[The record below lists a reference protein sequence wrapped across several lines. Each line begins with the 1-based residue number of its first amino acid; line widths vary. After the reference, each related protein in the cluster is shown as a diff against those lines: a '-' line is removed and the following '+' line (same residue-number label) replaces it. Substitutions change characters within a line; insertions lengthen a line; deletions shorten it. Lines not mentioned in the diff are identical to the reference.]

1 MLQSQKGQRVANHVA
16 DESRARL
23 ESVFSGRH
31 DRRKVTDWVYEELKS
46 AIVDLRLA
54 PGEPLREATLADRL
68 GVSKTPIR
76 EALTRLEQEGL
87 VETTS
92 FKGAVVTRYS
102 RQDLVEIYE
111 LRELLEN
118 AAVRAAAQSMTAQD
132 LTRLERIASE
142 SRRLQ
147 GGTDRGG
154 TDRGGTDRGGTDRG
168 GTDRGGTDR
177 GGTDR
182 GGTDQGDTGQ
192 GGQDRGE
199 LAALITEF
207 DVVLYEQVRNHRI
220 QALIENLRAHLTRIG
235 QLTAEI
241 PGRIDA
247 SVDEHE
253 KIVEAIAARDPALA
267 EQRMRDH
274 IRSVRDDQLR
284 ALEDAPEQA

>member
-1 MLQSQKGQRVANHVA
+1 VANQAA
-16 DESRARL
+16 DGGRARL

-31 DRRKVTDWVYEELKS
+31 DRRKVTDWVYEELKG

-54 PGEPLREATLADRL
+54 PGEPLREATLAERL

-102 RQDLVEIYE
+102 RQDLLEIYE

-118 AAVRAAAQSMTAQD
+118 AAVRAAAESMTEPDRAHLD
-132 LTRLERIASE
+132 RIARE

-147 GGTDRGG
+147 R
-154 TDRGGTDRGGTDRG
+154 
-168 GTDRGGTDR
+168 
-177 GGTDR
+177 
-182 GGTDQGDTGQ
+182 
-192 GGQDRGE
+192 GQDRSE
-199 LAALITEF
+199 LAALISEF
-207 DVVLYEQVRNHRI
+207 DAVLFDQIRNQRI

-247 SVDEHE
+247 SVNEHE
-253 KIVEAIAARDPALA
+253 KIVEAIAARDPQLA
-267 EQRMRDH
+267 EQYMREH
-274 IRSVRDDQLR
+274 IRSVRDDQLG
-284 ALEDAPEQA
+284 ALEEAVDHA

>member
-1 MLQSQKGQRVANHVA
+1 MIQLLRGHSVASHVG
-16 DESRARL
+16 DDRRARL
-23 ESVFSGRH
+23 ETVFSGRH

-54 PGEPLREATLADRL
+54 PGEPLREATLAERL

-87 VETTS
+87 VVTTS

-102 RQDLVEIYE
+102 RQDLIEIYE

-118 AAVRAAAQSMTAQD
+118 AAVRAAAESMTEQD
-132 LTRLERIASE
+132 RARLDRISRE

-147 GGTDRGG
+147 SAK
-154 TDRGGTDRGGTDRG
+154 
-168 GTDRGGTDR
+168 
-177 GGTDR
+177 
-182 GGTDQGDTGQ
+182 DT
-192 GGQDRGE
+192 GE
-199 LAALITEF
+199 LAALISEF
-207 DVVLYEQVRNHRI
+207 DVVLFDQVRNHRI

-241 PGRIDA
+241 PGRIEA

-253 KIVEAIAARDPALA
+253 KIVKAIAGRDPQLA
-267 EQRMRDH
+267 EQCMREH

-284 ALEDAPEQA
+284 ALEEAVDHT

>member
-1 MLQSQKGQRVANHVA
+1 VANHVG
-16 DESRARL
+16 DDRSARL
-23 ESVFSGRH
+23 DSVFSARH

-54 PGEPLREATLADRL
+54 PGEPLREATLAERL

-92 FKGAVVTRYS
+92 FKGAVVTKYS
-102 RQDLVEIYE
+102 RQDLIEIYE

-118 AAVRAAAQSMTAQD
+118 AAARAAAQSMAEQD
-132 LTRLERIASE
+132 RVHLDRIARE

-147 GGTDRGG
+147 S
-154 TDRGGTDRGGTDRG
+154 
-168 GTDRGGTDR
+168 
-177 GGTDR
+177 
-182 GGTDQGDTGQ
+182 
-192 GGQDRGE
+192 GQDAVA
-199 LAALITEF
+199 LAALISEF
-207 DVVLYEQVRNHRI
+207 DAVLFDQVRNHRI
-220 QALIENLRAHLTRIG
+220 QVLIENLRAHLTRIG

-253 KIVEAIAARDPALA
+253 KIVEAIAARDPGLA
-267 EQRMRDH
+267 EQRMREH

-284 ALEDAPEQA
+284 ALGDAPDHA

>member
-1 MLQSQKGQRVANHVA
+1 VLRSQKGQRVANHVA

-118 AAVRAAAQSMTAQD
+118 AAVRAAAQSMAEQD
-132 LTRLERIASE
+132 LARLERIVSE

-147 GGTDRGG
+147 AGK
-154 TDRGGTDRGGTDRG
+154 
-168 GTDRGGTDR
+168 
-177 GGTDR
+177 
-182 GGTDQGDTGQ
+182 DQGGKHR

-207 DVVLYEQVRNHRI
+207 DAVLYDQVRNHRI
-220 QALIENLRAHLTRIG
+220 QALIENMRAHLTRIG

-267 EQRMRDH
+267 EQCMREH